1 MVERKTRVGDEMKRV
16 LASVIKTELRDPRI
30 PDLLSITDVVVSKDL
45 SHAKVYF
52 SVLGDEEVKAAAAQ
66 ALVSAKGFLRRE
78 VGQRMKLR
86 VVPEIVFKE
95 DDSIERGFEMGR
107 LIEQVRAQDSD
118 KRNGAEEN
126 EDEA

>member
-95 DDSIERGFEMGR
+95 DDSIERGFEMDR

>member
-1 MVERKTRVGDEMKRV
+1 MVERKTRVGDEMKRI

-66 ALVSAKGFLRRE
+66 ALASAKGFLRRE

-95 DDSIERGFEMGR
+95 DDSIERGFEMDR

-118 KRNGAEEN
+118 HRSGAD